1 MIQSLTQSYRIICL
15 ASVLAMQLSKWF
27 IYILLSFHDWSFRHL
42 AFFYPLPLHQFDPVN
57 SHYYEMEY
65 SLELQSSKI
74 FLLCIQD
81 IRLLKA
87 SGKGTEMKLVAVLI
101 INFFMFFS
109 VTFFQVRDKGHR
121 KLLHIINRPGV
132 AGPGCS
138 TNTSVTH
145 SFIH

>member
-1 MIQSLTQSYRIICL
+1 MSIINKPWPERCPMIQSLTQSYRIICL

-42 AFFYPLPLHQFDPVN
+42 AFFDPLPLHQFDPVN

-101 INFFMFFS
+101 C
-109 VTFFQVRDKGHR
+109 H
-121 KLLHIINRPGV
+121 
-132 AGPGCS
+132 
-138 TNTSVTH
+138 H
-145 SFIH
+145 SFLYVLLCYILSSKRQGTQEVTTHH